1 MLQVPF
7 TQFPSLMAVK
17 STKTQNSMAQSA
29 PDARIGNAVVEVRFG
44 VDAVRTL
51 RTSLMQVAYTL
62 SEDPA
67 LHGYVVL
74 ADSSIAIERVREE
87 WQRASSVL
95 RPEVLQRLT
104 ICMASDHGMLGLP
117 SDPDSKTEQMVAGVI
132 ESQRG
137 KAGGKR
143 TDYSFIILKLLI
155 HQWFTS
161 GEPVTAEWLA
171 RTAGCH
177 YPAVARALRPL
188 GGLVERTSDRRVVLR
203 WFPKDEFARMIA
215 ISDRARSTVR
225 FADYSGQPRSTES
238 NLRRLEKLAPPGLAI
253 AGVLG
258 AKHHFPG
265 LDLVGSPRLDL
276 SLHCPGKHL
285 NLDFMKALDPALK
298 PVSDPLQPT
307 TVVVHAVRHAD
318 PLFAPREG
326 GLAWADPVE
335 CLLDLHEAKLDMQ
348 AGQFRDYLE
357 SARPAKS

>member
-1 MLQVPF
+1 MP
-7 TQFPSLMAVK
+7 AK
-17 STKTQNSMAQSA
+17 NTKIQKPTEHSDV
-29 PDARIGNAVVEVRFG
+29 DARIGNAVVEVRFG

-51 RTSLMQVAYTL
+51 RTSLMQVAYTV

-74 ADSSIAIERVREE
+74 ADSSIAMERVREE

-95 RPEVLQRLT
+95 RPEVQQRLT
-104 ICMASDHGMLGLP
+104 ICMASDQGMLGIP

-188 GGLVERTSDRRVVLR
+188 GGLVERTSDRRVLLR
-203 WFPKDEFARMIA
+203 WFPEDEFARMIA
-215 ISDRARSTVR
+215 ISDRARSTMR
-225 FADYSGQPRSTES
+225 FADPSGQPRSIES
-238 NLRRLEKLAPPGLAI
+238 HLRRLEKLAPPGLAVG
-253 AGVLG
+253 GVLG
-258 AKHHFPG
+258 ATHHFPG

-276 SLHCPGKHL
+276 SLHCPGKHM
-285 NLDFMKALDPALK
+285 NLEFIKALDPALK
-298 PVSDPLQPT
+298 PVSDPLQPAI
-307 TVVVHAVRHAD
+307 VVVHAVRHAD

-357 SARPAKS
+357 STRPAKS